1 MSWGLKMTIIAIN
14 TVYRK
19 STVSG
24 QQNKL
29 THLHY
34 HADWVGQGHVT
45 RHNIGSDFLQLI
57 MSQFHLLF
65 RTGRVRLLWQVY
77 NHISDTSSD
86 CH

>member
-14 TVYRK
+14 TVYHK

-34 HADWVGQGHVT
+34 HADWVGQGRVT
-45 RHNIGSDFLQLI
+45 RHSIGSDF
-57 MSQFHLLF
+57 
-65 RTGRVRLLWQVY
+65 
-77 NHISDTSSD
+77 
-86 CH
+86 